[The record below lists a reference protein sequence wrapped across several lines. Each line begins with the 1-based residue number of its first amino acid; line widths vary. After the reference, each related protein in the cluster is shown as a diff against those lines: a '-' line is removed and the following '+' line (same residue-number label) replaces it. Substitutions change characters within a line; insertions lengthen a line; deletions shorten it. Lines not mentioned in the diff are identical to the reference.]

1 VCCIDQLNP
10 PPLADVRKRLLSG
23 VSISAADDNASPSRI
38 KQAAM
43 PEGLLKPLPIG
54 SSYSVRFSPDSR
66 LLATVGRHVV
76 LWSLEE
82 RRRIAHARPFK
93 HPSWIDFS
101 PMGDRL
107 AVKSTA
113 GHICILA
120 VPDLALLVEFDGRG
134 ASEGNQISFSPC
146 GDYLIDSDWKG
157 RLVVRDA
164 RTGEF
169 VHQEQFP
176 DTMIQWFAARADRQ
190 AFAFGPFIRE
200 PAIDGSPC
208 GMVAC
213 RTWPLS
219 DVETP
224 TLNVGATSVDLGAL
238 SADGTAVALL
248 IPDEHPLHRLLLL
261 EQRGTG
267 WSSREA
273 MVSHSGGTSKAIAW
287 SPDGRR
293 LALTQDHSTSIFDV
307 STLARVA
314 HHPLPYPC
322 DVAWSPD
329 GRLLA
334 LGSWSKGVVMGAG
347 SVGELALPAASSSQE
362 PAREPGAADAL
373 EELKTLIQRAKA
385 RR

>member
-1 VCCIDQLNP
+1 
-10 PPLADVRKRLLSG
+10 
-23 VSISAADDNASPSRI
+23 
-38 KQAAM
+38 M

-54 SSYSVRFSPDSR
+54 SSYAVRFSPDSR
-66 LLATVGRHVV
+66 LLATVGRNVV
-76 LWSLEE
+76 LWSLED
-82 RRRIAHARPFK
+82 RQRIAHAHPFK

-101 PMGDRL
+101 PTGDRI

-113 GHICILA
+113 GRICILT

-146 GDYLIDSDWKG
+146 GGFLVDSDWDG
-157 RLVVRDA
+157 RLVVRDS

-169 VHQEQFP
+169 VHREQFP
-176 DTMIQWFAARADRQ
+176 GTMIQWFAARADRQ

-200 PAIDGSPC
+200 PEIDGPRC

-219 DVETP
+219 DVATP
-224 TLNVGATSVDLGAL
+224 TLNVSDRSIELGAL

-248 IPDEHPLHRLLLL
+248 VSDEHPVYRLQLL

-267 WSSREA
+267 WTSREA
-273 MVSHSGGTSKAIAW
+273 MVIHSGGTSKAMSW

-293 LALTQDHSTSIFDV
+293 LALTEDNSTSVFDV
-307 STLARVA
+307 STLVRVA
-314 HHPLPYPC
+314 YHPLPYPC

-334 LGSWSKGVVMGAG
+334 LGSWSKGVVIDAE
-347 SVGELALPAASSSQE
+347 SVGDLAQLAASNSHDLV
-362 PAREPGAADAL
+362 REPDAAQAF
-373 EELKTLIQRAKA
+373 EKLKTLIQKAKA
-385 RR
+385 GP